1 MKYGLL
7 TEAAFG
13 LPSVLTAHTG
23 KPNNPTG
30 AIMERKLP
38 C

>member
-13 LPSVLTAHTG
+13 LPSALTAHTG
-23 KPNNPTG
+23 KRMKKKNSHDFKR
-30 AIMERKLP
+30 M
-38 C
+38 